1 MINRNPFRP
10 MERRDWGINISDS
23 SRSPP
28 MSFPGFDRFLAV
40 AQAGSLNRAA
50 EQLHISQPTLTKSIQ
65 MLEERLGVEL
75 FVRGARGV
83 KLTTYGKAVLMR
95 ARLIDAEMRKL
106 GEDIE
111 ALQDLSFGSV
121 NVGAPPGAGFHT
133 HTLPAVTLR
142 LIGGGRKLSV
152 NYSMG
157 TREQLLPALREGGLD
172 FIIGVIA
179 NDEGTDDLVQLPLFE
194 DRNCVVVRRSH
205 PLLDRQ
211 PAQCADLLAY
221 PWFVM
226 TESVALER
234 ALRSEARSQGLV
246 ASRSVVHSDSSQ
258 LLKSA
263 VLASD
268 AVGLT
273 RFDVSRADIDSGLL
287 CEIRLEHSI
296 EALGKHTMGLIYRKQ
311 AELSAASRQLIAEIQ
326 AECRRPPP
334 PA

>member
-1 MINRNPFRP
+1 MHL
-10 MERRDWGINISDS
+10 
-23 SRSPP
+23 
-28 MSFPGFDRFLAV
+28 PGLDRFLAV

-50 EQLHISQPTLTKSIQ
+50 ERLHVSQPTLTKSIR
-65 MLEERLGVEL
+65 MLEARLGVDL

-83 KLTTYGKAVLMR
+83 TLTTYGKAVLLR
-95 ARLIDAEMRKL
+95 ARVIDAEMRKIAQ
-106 GEDIE
+106 DIE

-133 HTLPAVTLR
+133 STLPAVTLR
-142 LIGGGRKLSV
+142 LIGRGGRLSV

-179 NDEGTDDLVQLPLFE
+179 NEDGSDDLVQLPLF
-194 DRNCVVVRRSH
+194 DNRNCVVVRRGH
-205 PLLDRQ
+205 PLLDRR
-211 PAQCADLLAY
+211 PVEPRELLDF

-234 ALRSEARSQGLV
+234 ALRSQARSQGLT
-246 ASRSVVHSDSSQ
+246 ASRSVVRSDSSQ

-268 AVGLT
+268 VVGLT
-273 RFDVSRADIDSGLL
+273 RFDVSRTDIDSGVL
-287 CEIRLEHSI
+287 CEIRLQHAI
-296 EALGKHTMGLIYRKQ
+296 ETLGMHTMGLIYRQQ
-311 AELSAASRQLIAEIQ
+311 AELSAASQLFIAEIQ
-326 AECRRPPP
+326 EECRRQEVS
-334 PA
+334 ASAFTGLGV

>member
-1 MINRNPFRP
+1 MHL
-10 MERRDWGINISDS
+10 
-23 SRSPP
+23 
-28 MSFPGFDRFLAV
+28 PGLDRFLAV

-50 EQLHISQPTLTKSIQ
+50 ERLHLSQPTLTKSIR
-65 MLEERLGVEL
+65 MLEERLGVDL

-83 KLTTYGKAVLMR
+83 TLTTYGKAVLMR
-95 ARLIDAEMRKL
+95 ARLIDAEMRKITQ
-106 GEDIE
+106 DIE

-133 HTLPAVTLR
+133 STLPAVTLR
-142 LIGGGRKLSV
+142 LIGRGRKLSV

-179 NDEGTDDLVQLPLFE
+179 NDDGSDDLVQLPLFE
-194 DRNCVVVRRSH
+194 NRNCVVVRQGH
-205 PLLDRQ
+205 PLVDRR
-211 PAQCADLLAY
+211 PVGPGELLAY

-234 ALRSEARSQGLV
+234 ALRSQARSQGLM
-246 ASRSVVHSDSSQ
+246 ASRSVVRSDSSQ

-273 RFDVSRADIDSGLL
+273 RFDVSRADIDSGVL
-287 CEIRLEHSI
+287 CEIRLEHDI
-296 EALGKHTMGLIYRKQ
+296 EALGKHTMGLIHRRQ
-311 AELSAASRQLIAEIQ
+311 AELSAASQLFIAEIQ
-326 AECRRPPP
+326 EECRRQEAGVLPQ
-334 PA
+334 A

>member
-1 MINRNPFRP
+1 MMHI
-10 MERRDWGINISDS
+10 
-23 SRSPP
+23 
-28 MSFPGFDRFLAV
+28 PGFDRFLAV

-50 EQLHISQPTLTKSIQ
+50 ERLHISQPTLTKSIH

-83 KLTTYGKAVLMR
+83 TLTTYGKAVLMR
-95 ARLIDAEMRKL
+95 ARLIDSEMRKIT
-106 GEDIE
+106 EDIE

-142 LIGGGRKLSV
+142 LIDGERKLSV

-172 FIIGVIA
+172 FIIAVMV
-179 NDEGTDDLVQLPLFE
+179 NDEGSDDLVQLPLFE
-194 DRNCVVVRRSH
+194 DRNCLVVRHGH
-205 PLLDRQ
+205 PLLNLTQ
-211 PAQCADLLAY
+211 PQYGDLLSF

-226 TESVALER
+226 TESVELER
-234 ALRSEARSQGLV
+234 ALRSELRSRGLQ
-246 ASRSVVHSDSSQ
+246 AKRSVVHSDSSQ

-268 AVGLT
+268 ALGLT
-273 RFDVSRADIDSGLL
+273 RYDVCRADIRSGLL
-287 CEIRLEHSI
+287 CEIRLDHSI
-296 EALGKHTMGLIYRKQ
+296 EALGKHTMGLIYRKH
-311 AELSAASRQLIAEIQ
+311 AELSAASQLLLAEIQ
-326 AECRRPPP
+326 NECKRPH
-334 PA
+334 

>member
-1 MINRNPFRP
+1 MHL
-10 MERRDWGINISDS
+10 
-23 SRSPP
+23 
-28 MSFPGFDRFLAV
+28 PGLDRFLAV

-50 EQLHISQPTLTKSIQ
+50 ERLHVSQPTLTKSIR
-65 MLEERLGVEL
+65 MLEARLGVDL

-83 KLTTYGKAVLMR
+83 TLTTYGKAVLLR
-95 ARLIDAEMRKL
+95 ARVIDAEMRKIAQ
-106 GEDIE
+106 DIE

-133 HTLPAVTLR
+133 STLPAVTLR
-142 LIGGGRKLSV
+142 LIGRGGRLSV

-179 NDEGTDDLVQLPLFE
+179 NEDGSDDLVQLPLFE
-194 DRNCVVVRRSH
+194 NRNCVVVRRGH
-205 PLLDRQ
+205 PLLDRR
-211 PAQCADLLAY
+211 PVEPRELLDF

-234 ALRSEARSQGLV
+234 ALRSQARSQGLT
-246 ASRSVVHSDSSQ
+246 ASRSVVRSDSSQ

-268 AVGLT
+268 VVGLT
-273 RFDVSRADIDSGLL
+273 RFDVSRTDIDSGVL
-287 CEIRLEHSI
+287 CEIRLQHAI
-296 EALGKHTMGLIYRKQ
+296 EALGMHTMGLIYRRQ
-311 AELSAASRQLIAEIQ
+311 AELSAASQLFIAEIQ
-326 AECRRPPP
+326 EECRRQE
-334 PA
+334 AGLLLHA